1 MVVFSPE
8 GQFLNRIGNQ
18 GLTDYPNGI
27 DVLPNGNILV
37 GDSHGNK
44 FHICIFLPDGTLL
57 CEYECPYVK
66 VSTVHEFQLLVIKFS
81 EVGPASIFEEKFD
94 GAHCPVCFELCLY

>member
-1 MVVFSPE
+1 MVFSPD
-8 GQFLNRIGNQ
+8 GHFLNRIGNQ

-27 DVLPNGNILV
+27 DVLPNGHILV

-66 VSTVHEFQLLVIKFS
+66 VKYFYV
-81 EVGPASIFEEKFD
+81 
-94 GAHCPVCFELCLY
+94 

>member
-1 MVVFSPE
+1 MVFSSE

-66 VSTVHEFQLLVIKFS
+66 VYSPISALNFLFLFFYYFNQ
-81 EVGPASIFEEKFD
+81 G
-94 GAHCPVCFELCLY
+94 